1 MQGGRPSSLETIVE
15 AILGVLEEP
24 YERQKKIGFWSVD
37 FYIPR
42 LNLVIEC
49 DGTYWH
55 GSPEAKTKRSPE
67 GRVAIQTRL
76 LHSTPAGTI
85 DSRRARCCFYQGRA
99 NLMNPSLMESMK
111 EIPIPQPEMI
121 MMPNIYGIDPYTSV
135 TIVDAVAGIVRY
147 DPPRRKVAIIGAG
160 PSRHEAPYDDPEW
173 VMWGLNEIAQK
184 RATAWHELH
193 PAAVQS
199 ARDLAWLRQCPT
211 PCYVLDLAEWDGL
224 IPRPVQFPLDRI
236 KAAGFRPY
244 FTCTFAM
251 QIALAILGGFEEIG
265 LWGVSL
271 HLGTPRERLL
281 ERLRGLLDRVR

>member
-1 MQGGRPSSLETIVE
+1 
-15 AILGVLEEP
+15 
-24 YERQKKIGFWSVD
+24 
-37 FYIPR
+37 
-42 LNLVIEC
+42 
-49 DGTYWH
+49 
-55 GSPEAKTKRSPE
+55 
-67 GRVAIQTRL
+67 
-76 LHSTPAGTI
+76 
-85 DSRRARCCFYQGRA
+85 
-99 NLMNPSLMESMK
+99 
-111 EIPIPQPEMI
+111 
-121 MMPNIYGIDPYTSV
+121 
-135 TIVDAVAGIVRY
+135 
-147 DPPRRKVAIIGAG
+147 
-160 PSRHEAPYDDPEW
+160 
-173 VMWGLNEIAQK
+173 MWGLNEIAQK

-281 ERLRGLLDRVR
+281 ERACVDYWIGFAEGRGITVSEDSGCARRPYLYGYDYEDEKLEGDIAVARFVQVAQQMGVLDLSQVE